1 MGSIPTASTNSV
13 TRTLRMDANSST
25 AVLFDF
31 GGTLDADG
39 LAWKERVYRLFRDE
53 GVAVERERFD
63 PLFHAANDA
72 LVGTIPPTTSFD
84 ATVARLVGGVADA
97 LRLDDPRMTARIA
110 RRFVDDA
117 LEHLGNNMP
126 LLRHLARRARLGIV
140 SNFYGNLARVC
151 DDAGIRP
158 LFSVLV
164 DSTQVGCTKPEPRI
178 FRHALEA
185 LGLGPAAATFVGDS
199 LPRDMAG
206 ARAVGMRHIWLVG
219 ETAPAQDPCCRGDR
233 VIHSLKDLEGLLQ

>member
-1 MGSIPTASTNSV
+1 MDTAGIS
-13 TRTLRMDANSST
+13 

-53 GVAVERERFD
+53 GVAVGRERFD
-63 PLFHAANDA
+63 PLFHAADDA

-84 ATVARLVGGVADA
+84 ATVARLVAAVAEALGLADRGVA
-97 LRLDDPRMTARIA
+97 ARVA

-117 LEHLGNNMP
+117 LGHLGDNAP
-126 LLRHLARRARLGIV
+126 LLARLARRARLGIV

-151 DDAGIRP
+151 EDARIRP

-164 DSTQVGCTKPEPRI
+164 DSAQVGCAKPEPRI
-178 FRHALEA
+178 FLHALEA
-185 LGLGPAAATFVGDS
+185 LGLGPADATFVGDS

-206 ARAVGMRHIWLVG
+206 ARAVGMRHIWLVS
-219 ETAPAQDPCCRGDR
+219 EAAPAQDPCCRGDR
-233 VIHSLKDLEGLLQ
+233 VIHSLKDLEGLLL

>member
-1 MGSIPTASTNSV
+1 MDTAGIS
-13 TRTLRMDANSST
+13 

-63 PLFHAANDA
+63 PRFHAADDA

-84 ATVARLVGGVADA
+84 ATVARLVVAVAEA
-97 LRLDDPRMTARIA
+97 LGLDERRLTARIA

-117 LEHLGNNMP
+117 LGHLGDNTP
-126 LLRHLARRARLGIV
+126 LLRRLARHARLGIV

-164 DSTQVGCTKPEPRI
+164 DSAHVGCAKPEPRI
-178 FRHALEA
+178 FLHALDA
-185 LGLGPAAATFVGDS
+185 LGLGPADATFVGDS
-199 LPRDMAG
+199 PSRDMAG
-206 ARAVGMRHIWLVG
+206 APGSRRLSSSSTKRSRRLRIGRDRASPTSTW
-219 ETAPAQDPCCRGDR
+219 
-233 VIHSLKDLEGLLQ
+233 SSS

>member
-1 MGSIPTASTNSV
+1 
-13 TRTLRMDANSST
+13 MDTTSNA

-53 GVAVERERFD
+53 GIAVERERFD
-63 PLFHAANDA
+63 ALFHAADDA
-72 LVGTIPPTTSFD
+72 LVGTIPPTTSFE
-84 ATVARLVGGVADA
+84 ATVARLVASVADA
-97 LRLDDPRMTARIA
+97 LRQGDRRVTTRIA

-117 LEHLGNNMP
+117 LEHLGRNAS
-126 LLRHLARRARLGIV
+126 LLARLARHARLGIV

-164 DSTQVGCTKPEPRI
+164 DSAQVGCAKPDPRI
-178 FRHALEA
+178 FRHALDA
-185 LGLGPAAATFVGDS
+185 LGLGPADATFVGDS
-199 LPRDMAG
+199 LSRDMAG
-206 ARAVGMRHIWLVG
+206 ARTLGMRHIWLVE
-219 ETAPAQDPCCRGDR
+219 ETAPAQEPCCRGDR
-233 VIHSLKDLEGLLQ
+233 VIHSLKDLEALLP

>member
-1 MGSIPTASTNSV
+1 
-13 TRTLRMDANSST
+13 MDANSST

-63 PLFHAANDA
+63 PLFHAADDA

-84 ATVARLVGGVADA
+84 ATVARLVVAVAEA
-97 LRLDDPRMTARIA
+97 LGLDDRRMTARIA

-117 LEHLGNNMP
+117 LGHLGDNTP
-126 LLRHLARRARLGIV
+126 LLRRLARHARLGIV

-151 DDAGIRP
+151 DDAGIRSF
-158 LFSVLV
+158 FSVLV
-164 DSTQVGCTKPEPRI
+164 DSAEIGCTKPAPRI
-178 FRHALEA
+178 FQHALDA
-185 LGLGPAAATFVGDS
+185 LGVSAAKATFVGDS

-206 ARAVGMRHIWLVG
+206 ARDVGMRHIWLVG
-219 ETAPAQDPCCRGDR
+219 ADASAASPCCRDDR
-233 VIHSLKDLEGLLQ
+233 QIRSLRELESILL